1 MSMDMIP
8 IWALFVGTI
17 LIVLASI
24 ELGYLLGRHT
34 HRKSEEEKESSASPI
49 TGSVLGLVAFIL
61 AFTFGIV
68 FNRFDAK
75 KELVKQE
82 ANAIGTAWL
91 RSDFLPEP
99 DRSEAKSLFRD
110 YVEMSLAFVQ
120 SRDTSPEYAKTVRSE
135 RQQIQNRLWDMAM
148 VHARQDPHSELAAL
162 YIESLNE
169 VIDLRTLRVVVGL
182 QARMPTAIWF
192 MLFSLTCL
200 GVMSMGY
207 QTGIAGSKRSTVRP
221 ILATSFALVITLI
234 ALLERPNSR
243 IIPVS
248 QQPQID
254 LLSSMGGSGGNVK

>member
-1 MSMDMIP
+1 
-8 IWALFVGTI
+8 
-17 LIVLASI
+17 
-24 ELGYLLGRHT
+24 
-34 HRKSEEEKESSASPI
+34 
-49 TGSVLGLVAFIL
+49 
-61 AFTFGIV
+61 
-68 FNRFDAK
+68 
-75 KELVKQE
+75 
-82 ANAIGTAWL
+82 
-91 RSDFLPEP
+91 
-99 DRSEAKSLFRD
+99 
-110 YVEMSLAFVQ
+110 
-120 SRDTSPEYAKTVRSE
+120 
-135 RQQIQNRLWDMAM
+135 M